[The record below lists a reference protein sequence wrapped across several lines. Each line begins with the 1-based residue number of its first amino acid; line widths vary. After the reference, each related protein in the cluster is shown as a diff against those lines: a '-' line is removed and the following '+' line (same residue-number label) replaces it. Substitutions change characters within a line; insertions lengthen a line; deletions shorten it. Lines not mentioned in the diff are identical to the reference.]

1 MTKRKQKSTNQT
13 NEENEKKTLKP
24 KNDVVFQR
32 LFNKDN
38 QKITKAFP
46 EAMLDEKIH
55 HMTINEDKELLSDT
69 LDKKTGILDLQIDVN
84 NTEKVDVEVQLVERS
99 NLPERLLFYFSK
111 LYLKGIGKGEDYRV
125 AKRVVLIAIIDYNLK
140 IEIEDKKMETIW
152 QIVEKNHPK
161 TILTNKFEIHILELE
176 KVKEEYKKNK
186 ENKKAQWLLFL
197 DDPETEE
204 VKKIME
210 KNEDVKEA
218 VIEVRKLSQDEQL
231 QREAELREKA
241 IMDEKAI
248 YQAGLDN
255 GKEEGRAEGRA
266 EGHEE
271 GRAEGEKIGHTK
283 AIKEMAKKLLK
294 QDMKIETIA
303 EITGLTIEEIEK
315 LKEE

>member
-13 NEENEKKTLKP
+13 NEENVKKTLKP

-38 QKITKAFP
+38 QKITKAFA

-204 VKKIME
+204 VKEIME

>member
-1 MTKRKQKSTNQT
+1 MVQILLNFTIILQITKVI
-13 NEENEKKTLKP
+13 EY
-24 KNDVVFQR
+24 FQS

-38 QKITKAFP
+38 QKITKAFA

-111 LYLKGIGKGEDYRV
+111 LYLKGIGKGEDYRI

-204 VKKIME
+204 VKEIME

-255 GKEEGRAEGRA
+255 GKEEGRAEG
-266 EGHEE
+266 HEE

-303 EITGLTIEEIEK
+303 EITGLTIEEIEA
-315 LKEE
+315 L

>member
-1 MTKRKQKSTNQT
+1 
-13 NEENEKKTLKP
+13 
-24 KNDVVFQR
+24 
-32 LFNKDN
+32 
-38 QKITKAFP
+38 
-46 EAMLDEKIH
+46 MLDEKIH

-111 LYLKGIGKGEDYRV
+111 LYLKGIGKGEDYRI

-204 VKKIME
+204 VKEIME

-255 GKEEGRAEGRA
+255 GKEEGEKLGRKK
-266 EGHEE
+266 
-271 GRAEGEKIGHTK
+271 GRVYNIPIDVDTIETM
-283 AIKEMAKKLLK
+283 KEVAKKLLK
-294 QDMKIETIA
+294 QNMNIENVA

-315 LKEE
+315 LR

>member
-1 MTKRKQKSTNQT
+1 MYNKLVQILLNFTIILQITKVI
-13 NEENEKKTLKP
+13 EY
-24 KNDVVFQR
+24 FQS

-38 QKITKAFP
+38 QKITKAFA

-111 LYLKGIGKGEDYRV
+111 LYLKGIGKGEDYRI

-197 DDPETEE
+197 DDPETKE
-204 VKKIME
+204 VKEIME

-255 GKEEGRAEGRA
+255 GKEEGEKLGRKK
-266 EGHEE
+266 
-271 GRAEGEKIGHTK
+271 GRVETM
-283 AIKEMAKKLLK
+283 KEVAKKLLK
-294 QDMKIETIA
+294 QNMNIENVA

-315 LKEE
+315 LR

>member
-13 NEENEKKTLKP
+13 NEENVKKTLKP

-38 QKITKAFP
+38 QKITKAFA

-111 LYLKGIGKGEDYRV
+111 LYLKGIGKGEDYRI

-186 ENKKAQWLLFL
+186 DNKKAQWLLFL

-204 VKKIME
+204 VKEIME

-255 GKEEGRAEGRA
+255 GKEEGRAEG
-266 EGHEE
+266 
-271 GRAEGEKIGHTK
+271 EKIGHTK

-303 EITGLTIEEIEK
+303 EITGLTIEESSLKIENK
-315 LKEE
+315 KRLTTGI

>member
-13 NEENEKKTLKP
+13 NEENVKKTLKP

-38 QKITKAFP
+38 QKITKAFA

-111 LYLKGIGKGEDYRV
+111 LYLKGIGKGEDYRI

-204 VKKIME
+204 VKEIME

-303 EITGLTIEEIEK
+303 EITGLTIEEIEA
-315 LKEE
+315 L

>member
-1 MTKRKQKSTNQT
+1 MVQILLNFTIILQITKVI
-13 NEENEKKTLKP
+13 EY
-24 KNDVVFQR
+24 FQS

-38 QKITKAFP
+38 QKITKAFA

-111 LYLKGIGKGEDYRV
+111 LYLKGIGKGEDYRI

-140 IEIEDKKMETIW
+140 IEIEDKKMKTIW

-197 DDPETEE
+197 DDPETKE
-204 VKKIME
+204 VKEIME

-303 EITGLTIEEIEK
+303 EITGLTIEEIEA
-315 LKEE
+315 L

>member
-1 MTKRKQKSTNQT
+1 MVQILLNFTIILQITKVI
-13 NEENEKKTLKP
+13 EY
-24 KNDVVFQR
+24 FQS

-38 QKITKAFP
+38 QKITKAFA

-111 LYLKGIGKGEDYRV
+111 LYLKGIGKGEDYRI

-197 DDPETEE
+197 DDPETKE
-204 VKKIME
+204 VKEIME

-255 GKEEGRAEGRA
+255 GKEEGEKLGRKK
-266 EGHEE
+266 
-271 GRAEGEKIGHTK
+271 GRVET
-283 AIKEMAKKLLK
+283 
-294 QDMKIETIA
+294 MKYNIPIDVD
-303 EITGLTIEEIEK
+303 TIEKGYPI
-315 LKEE
+315 LCA

>member
-1 MTKRKQKSTNQT
+1 MTEKEEKLTNQT
-13 NEENEKKTLKP
+13 NEENVKKTLKP

-38 QKITKAFP
+38 QKITKAFA

-111 LYLKGIGKGEDYRV
+111 LYLKGIGKGEDYRI

-197 DDPETEE
+197 DDPETKE
-204 VKKIME
+204 VKEIME

-255 GKEEGRAEGRA
+255 GKEEGEKLGRKK
-266 EGHEE
+266 
-271 GRAEGEKIGHTK
+271 GRVETM
-283 AIKEMAKKLLK
+283 KEVAKKLLK
-294 QDMKIETIA
+294 QNMNIENVA

-315 LKEE
+315 LR

>member
-1 MTKRKQKSTNQT
+1 MVQILLNFTIILQITKVI
-13 NEENEKKTLKP
+13 EY
-24 KNDVVFQR
+24 FQR

-38 QKITKAFP
+38 QKITKAFA

-111 LYLKGIGKGEDYRV
+111 LYLKGIGKGEDYRI

-204 VKKIME
+204 VKEIME

-255 GKEEGRAEGRA
+255 GKEEGEKLGRKK
-266 EGHEE
+266 
-271 GRAEGEKIGHTK
+271 GRVETM
-283 AIKEMAKKLLK
+283 KEVAKKLLK
-294 QDMKIETIA
+294 QNMNIENVA

-315 LKEE
+315 LR

>member
-1 MTKRKQKSTNQT
+1 MVQILLNFTIILQITKVI
-13 NEENEKKTLKP
+13 EY
-24 KNDVVFQR
+24 FQR

-38 QKITKAFP
+38 QKITKAFA

-55 HMTINEDKELLSDT
+55 HMTINEYKELLSDT

-111 LYLKGIGKGEDYRV
+111 LYLKGIGKGEDYRI

-197 DDPETEE
+197 DDPETKE
-204 VKKIME
+204 VKEIME

-255 GKEEGRAEGRA
+255 GKEEGEKLGRKK
-266 EGHEE
+266 
-271 GRAEGEKIGHTK
+271 GRVETM
-283 AIKEMAKKLLK
+283 KEVAKKLLK
-294 QDMKIETIA
+294 QNMNIENVA

-315 LKEE
+315 LR

>member
-1 MTKRKQKSTNQT
+1 MTEKEENLTNQT
-13 NEENEKKTLKP
+13 NEENAKKTLKP

-38 QKITKAFP
+38 QKITKAFA

-111 LYLKGIGKGEDYRV
+111 LYLKEIGKGEDYRI

-197 DDPETEE
+197 DDPETKE
-204 VKKIME
+204 VKEIME

-255 GKEEGRAEGRA
+255 GKEEGEKLGRKK
-266 EGHEE
+266 
-271 GRAEGEKIGHTK
+271 GRVETM
-283 AIKEMAKKLLK
+283 KEVAKKLLK
-294 QDMKIETIA
+294 QNMNIENVA

-315 LKEE
+315 LR

>member
-13 NEENEKKTLKP
+13 NEENVKKTLKP

-38 QKITKAFP
+38 QKITKAFA

-111 LYLKGIGKGEDYRV
+111 LYLKGIGKGEDYRI

-204 VKKIME
+204 VKEIME

>member
-13 NEENEKKTLKP
+13 NEENVKKTLKP

-38 QKITKAFP
+38 QKITKAFA

-111 LYLKGIGKGEDYRV
+111 LYLKGIGKGEDYRI

-197 DDPETEE
+197 DDPETKE
-204 VKKIME
+204 VKEIME

-255 GKEEGRAEGRA
+255 GKEEGEKLGRKK
-266 EGHEE
+266 
-271 GRAEGEKIGHTK
+271 GRVETM
-283 AIKEMAKKLLK
+283 KEVARKLLK
-294 QDMKIETIA
+294 QNMNIENVA

-315 LKEE
+315 LR

>member
-38 QKITKAFP
+38 QKITKAFA

-197 DDPETEE
+197 DDPETKE
-204 VKKIME
+204 VKEIME

-255 GKEEGRAEGRA
+255 GKEEGRAEG
-266 EGHEE
+266 
-271 GRAEGEKIGHTK
+271 EKIGHTK

-303 EITGLTIEEIEK
+303 EITGLTIEEIEA
-315 LKEE
+315 L

>member
-13 NEENEKKTLKP
+13 NEENVKKTLKP

-38 QKITKAFP
+38 QKITKAFA

-111 LYLKGIGKGEDYRV
+111 LYLKGIGKGEDYRI

-197 DDPETEE
+197 DDPETKE
-204 VKKIME
+204 VKEIME

-255 GKEEGRAEGRA
+255 GKEEGRAEG
-266 EGHEE
+266 HEE

>member
-1 MTKRKQKSTNQT
+1 MVQILLNFTIILQITKVI
-13 NEENEKKTLKP
+13 EY
-24 KNDVVFQR
+24 FQS

-38 QKITKAFP
+38 QKITKAFA

-111 LYLKGIGKGEDYRV
+111 LYLKGIGKGEDYRI

-197 DDPETEE
+197 DDPETKE
-204 VKKIME
+204 VKEIME

-255 GKEEGRAEGRA
+255 GKEEGEKLGRKK
-266 EGHEE
+266 
-271 GRAEGEKIGHTK
+271 GRVETM
-283 AIKEMAKKLLK
+283 KEVAKKLLK
-294 QDMKIETIA
+294 QNMNIENVA

-315 LKEE
+315 LR

>member
-1 MTKRKQKSTNQT
+1 MYNKLVQILLNFTIILQITKVI
-13 NEENEKKTLKP
+13 EY
-24 KNDVVFQR
+24 FQR

-38 QKITKAFP
+38 QKITKAFA

-111 LYLKGIGKGEDYRV
+111 LYLKGIGKGEDYRI

-197 DDPETEE
+197 DDPETKE
-204 VKKIME
+204 VKEIME

-255 GKEEGRAEGRA
+255 GKEEGEKLGRKK
-266 EGHEE
+266 
-271 GRAEGEKIGHTK
+271 GRVETM
-283 AIKEMAKKLLK
+283 KEVAKKLLK
-294 QDMKIETIA
+294 QNMNIENVA

-315 LKEE
+315 LR

>member
-1 MTKRKQKSTNQT
+1 MTEKEENLTNQT
-13 NEENEKKTLKP
+13 NEENVKKTLKP

-38 QKITKAFP
+38 QKITKAFA

-111 LYLKGIGKGEDYRV
+111 LYLKGIGKGEDYRI

-204 VKKIME
+204 VKEIME

-255 GKEEGRAEGRA
+255 GKEEGEKLGRKK
-266 EGHEE
+266 
-271 GRAEGEKIGHTK
+271 GRVETM
-283 AIKEMAKKLLK
+283 KEVAKKLLK
-294 QDMKIETIA
+294 QNMNIENVA

-315 LKEE
+315 LR

>member
-1 MTKRKQKSTNQT
+1 MVQILLNFTIILQITKVI
-13 NEENEKKTLKP
+13 EY
-24 KNDVVFQR
+24 FQS

-38 QKITKAFP
+38 QKITKAFA

-111 LYLKGIGKGEDYRV
+111 LYLKGIGKGEDYRI

-197 DDPETEE
+197 DDPETKE
-204 VKKIME
+204 VKEIME

-255 GKEEGRAEGRA
+255 GKEEGEKLGRKK
-266 EGHEE
+266 
-271 GRAEGEKIGHTK
+271 GRVETM
-283 AIKEMAKKLLK
+283 KELARKLLK
-294 QDMKIETIA
+294 QNMNIENVA

-315 LKEE
+315 LR

>member
-1 MTKRKQKSTNQT
+1 MVQILLNFTIILQITKVI
-13 NEENEKKTLKP
+13 EYI
-24 KNDVVFQR
+24 QR

-38 QKITKAFP
+38 QKITKAFA

-111 LYLKGIGKGEDYRV
+111 LYLKEIGKGEDYRI

-197 DDPETEE
+197 DDPETKE
-204 VKKIME
+204 VKEIME

-255 GKEEGRAEGRA
+255 GKEEGEKLGRKK
-266 EGHEE
+266 
-271 GRAEGEKIGHTK
+271 GRVETM
-283 AIKEMAKKLLK
+283 KEVARKLLK
-294 QDMKIETIA
+294 QNMNIENVA

-315 LKEE
+315 LR

>member
-1 MTKRKQKSTNQT
+1 MQENQIIKSTKD
-13 NEENEKKTLKP
+13 KKTKHSILSP
-24 KNDVVFQR
+24 KLDVVFQI
-32 LFNKDN
+32 LFVFFGSEE
-38 QKITKAFP
+38 ITKDLLSAI
-46 EAMLDEKIH
+46 LDEQINTIDLNQNIVLRRKNPKDKMGIVDVLAKINDNEYCNIEMQVSDDKDIIKRILYYWSKQYSKELQKGH
-55 HMTINEDKELLSDT
+55 PYIDLKRTIN
-69 LDKKTGILDLQIDVN
+69 
-84 NTEKVDVEVQLVERS
+84 
-99 NLPERLLFYFSK
+99 
-111 LYLKGIGKGEDYRV
+111 
-125 AKRVVLIAIIDYNLK
+125 VLIANFKIDILKNLEFHTQWKII
-140 IEIEDKKMETIW
+140 EE
-152 QIVEKNHPK
+152 NHPK

-204 VKKIME
+204 VKEIME

-255 GKEEGRAEGRA
+255 GKEEGEKLGRKK
-266 EGHEE
+266 
-271 GRAEGEKIGHTK
+271 GRVETM
-283 AIKEMAKKLLK
+283 KEVAKKLLK
-294 QDMKIETIA
+294 QNMNIENVA

-315 LKEE
+315 LR

>member
-1 MTKRKQKSTNQT
+1 MVQILLNFTIILQITKVI
-13 NEENEKKTLKP
+13 EYI
-24 KNDVVFQR
+24 QR

-38 QKITKAFP
+38 QKITKAFA

-111 LYLKGIGKGEDYRV
+111 LYLKGIGKGEDYRI

-197 DDPETEE
+197 DDPETKE
-204 VKKIME
+204 VKEIME

-255 GKEEGRAEGRA
+255 GKEEGEKLGRKK
-266 EGHEE
+266 
-271 GRAEGEKIGHTK
+271 GRVETM
-283 AIKEMAKKLLK
+283 KEVAKKLLK
-294 QDMKIETIA
+294 QNMNIENVA

-315 LKEE
+315 LR

>member
-1 MTKRKQKSTNQT
+1 MVQILLNFTIILQITKVI
-13 NEENEKKTLKP
+13 EY
-24 KNDVVFQR
+24 FQR

-38 QKITKAFP
+38 QKITKAFA

-111 LYLKGIGKGEDYRV
+111 LYLKGIGKGEDYRI

-197 DDPETEE
+197 DDPETKE
-204 VKKIME
+204 VKEIME

-255 GKEEGRAEGRA
+255 GKEEGEKLGRKK
-266 EGHEE
+266 
-271 GRAEGEKIGHTK
+271 GRVETM
-283 AIKEMAKKLLK
+283 KEVAKKLLK
-294 QDMKIETIA
+294 QNMNIENVA

-315 LKEE
+315 LR

>member
-13 NEENEKKTLKP
+13 NEENVKKTLKP

-38 QKITKAFP
+38 QKITKAFA

-111 LYLKGIGKGEDYRV
+111 LYLKGIGKGEDYRI

-186 ENKKAQWLLFL
+186 DNKKAQWLLFL
-197 DDPETEE
+197 DDPETKE
-204 VKKIME
+204 VKEIME

-255 GKEEGRAEGRA
+255 GKEEGRAEG
-266 EGHEE
+266 HEE

-303 EITGLTIEEIEK
+303 EITGLTIEEIEA
-315 LKEE
+315 L

>member
-1 MTKRKQKSTNQT
+1 MVQILLNFTIILQITKVI
-13 NEENEKKTLKP
+13 EYI
-24 KNDVVFQR
+24 QR

-38 QKITKAFP
+38 QKITKAFA

-99 NLPERLLFYFSK
+99 NLPKRLLFYFSK
-111 LYLKGIGKGEDYRV
+111 LYLKEIGKGEDYRI

-197 DDPETEE
+197 DDPETKE
-204 VKKIME
+204 VKEIME

-218 VIEVRKLSQDEQL
+218 VIEVLKLSQDEQL

-255 GKEEGRAEGRA
+255 GKEEGEKLGRKK
-266 EGHEE
+266 
-271 GRAEGEKIGHTK
+271 GRVETM
-283 AIKEMAKKLLK
+283 KEVAKKLLK
-294 QDMKIETIA
+294 QNMNIENVA

-315 LKEE
+315 LR

>member
-1 MTKRKQKSTNQT
+1 MRNWLVSC
-13 NEENEKKTLKP
+13 
-24 KNDVVFQR
+24 R
-32 LFNKDN
+32 
-38 QKITKAFP
+38 
-46 EAMLDEKIH
+46 
-55 HMTINEDKELLSDT
+55 
-69 LDKKTGILDLQIDVN
+69 N
-84 NTEKVDVEVQLVERS
+84 N
-99 NLPERLLFYFSK
+99 
-111 LYLKGIGKGEDYRV
+111 
-125 AKRVVLIAIIDYNLK
+125 
-140 IEIEDKKMETIW
+140 EDKKMETIW

-186 ENKKAQWLLFL
+186 DNKKAQWLLFL

-204 VKKIME
+204 VKEIME

-271 GRAEGEKIGHTK
+271 GRAEGEKIGHTYNVPINVDT
-283 AIKEMAKKLLK
+283 IKEGYPILC
-294 QDMKIETIA
+294 T
-303 EITGLTIEEIEK
+303 
-315 LKEE
+315 